1 MRACPWCRRPVAGG
15 RFCNHCGK
23 PLAVAM
29 PARNA
34 PAGSGLSSTFGAM
47 AIILGGAILL
57 LVLSLVALMRGA
69 SSSTPPVAVS
79 TPPVAVAP
87 PAKVSRPSV
96 AAGGVGYLSWE
107 GRLKNGVWVAS
118 TEADWE
124 PMLDA
129 QNAPT
134 DALVFRMAEAGRIR
148 SYPIN
153 TKVLVLEA
161 GALRSKIE
169 VLESEFPNDVGRTGY
184 VQAEFVAVAP
194 GG

>member
-1 MRACPWCRRPVAGG
+1 MRSCPWCRRPVAGG

-23 PLAVAM
+23 PLAVVI
-29 PARNA
+29 PAGTE

-47 AIILGGAILL
+47 AIILGGATLL
-57 LVLSLVALMRGA
+57 LVLSFVTLVRDA
-69 SSSTPPVAVS
+69 SSIATPA
-79 TPPVAVAP
+79 AVAP
-87 PAKVSRPSV
+87 PAKVARPTV
-96 AAGGVGYLSWE
+96 PAGGVGYLSWA
-107 GRLKNGVWVAS
+107 GRLENGVWVAA

-134 DALVFRMAEAGRIR
+134 GALVFRMAEAGRIR

-161 GALRSKIE
+161 GALRSRIE
-169 VLESEFPNDVGRTGY
+169 ILESEFPNDVGRTGY
-184 VQAEFVAVAP
+184 VQAEFVATAP
-194 GG
+194 NG